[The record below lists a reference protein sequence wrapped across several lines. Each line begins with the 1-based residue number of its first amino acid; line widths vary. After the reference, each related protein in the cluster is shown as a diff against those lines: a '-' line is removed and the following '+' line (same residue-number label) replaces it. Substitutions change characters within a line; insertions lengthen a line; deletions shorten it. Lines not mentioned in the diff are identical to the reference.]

1 MRALSP
7 SVAPSA
13 WSISNVELRGDV
25 PTRRRQA
32 GASMLLPRSRM
43 TDVPSKNTGVHLWL
57 VLMKAHRALSRH
69 ASKSIEPSGLGQSDF
84 AVLEVLLSKGP
95 QKVNDIG
102 RRVDLTSGSI
112 TTAIDRLEARGLVAR
127 EHDDADR
134 RARVVRL
141 TPAGRAHIGGIFLM
155 QRYFRE
161 ATMSQATTSGRDTC
175 TRRVGLV

>member
-1 MRALSP
+1 MAD
-7 SVAPSA
+7 A
-13 WSISNVELRGDV
+13 
-25 PTRRRQA
+25 
-32 GASMLLPRSRM
+32 
-43 TDVPSKNTGVHLWL
+43 PSKNTGVHLWL

-69 ASKSIEPSGLGQSDF
+69 ATKSIEPSGLGQSDF

-102 RRVDLTSGSI
+102 RRIELTSGSS

-141 TPAGRAHIGGIFLM
+141 TPAGRAHIGGIFA
-155 QRYFRE
+155 QHE
-161 ATMSQATTSGRDTC
+161 AALEAASSGLTK
-175 TRRVGLV
+175 TERRTLIGLLKKLGIAAEGIPEPGRNRR